1 MSEYRRYYIKGG
13 TWFFTVNLRNRRSQ
27 LLTTQ
32 YQMLRNAIIKLSETG
47 LLKSTPGSFCQSI
60 CIAYG
65 HYLKAM
71 MIFPLAGGKLKS
83 NLPML
88 VD

>member
-32 YQMLRNAIIKLSETG
+32 YQMLRHAIIKVKRDR

-60 CIAYG
+60 CTVSG

-71 MIFPLAGGKLKS
+71 MIFPRAGGKLKS

>member
-32 YQMLRNAIIKLSETG
+32 YQMLRPDESPND
-47 LLKSTPGSFCQSI
+47 F
-60 CIAYG
+60 
-65 HYLKAM
+65 
-71 MIFPLAGGKLKS
+71 GK
-83 NLPML
+83 NH
-88 VD
+88 

>member
-32 YQMLRNAIIKLSETG
+32 YQMLRNAIIKRSIG
-47 LLKSTPGSFCQSI
+47 LLSQQ
-60 CIAYG
+60 
-65 HYLKAM
+65 
-71 MIFPLAGGKLKS
+71 FPRRLILCLIWYRH
-83 NLPML
+83 NNCRNCLL
-88 VD
+88 V